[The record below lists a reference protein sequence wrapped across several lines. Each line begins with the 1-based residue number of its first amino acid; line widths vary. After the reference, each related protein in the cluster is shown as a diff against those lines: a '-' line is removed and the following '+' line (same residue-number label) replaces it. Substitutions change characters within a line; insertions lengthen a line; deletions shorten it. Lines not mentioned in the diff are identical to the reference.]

1 MNAETQAGGGGRT
14 ASRGWLSAGASRLVR
29 AILPPSCLACG
40 DPTVD
45 EGGLCSRCWNSLAF
59 IERPYC
65 DRLAI
70 PFAFDL
76 GEGSLSTEAIADP
89 PPFDR
94 LRAAVIYNGAARE
107 LVHALKYRDHL
118 ELVQWMAGWMSR
130 AGADVIA
137 EADVILPVP
146 LHRRALWWRRFNQAA
161 ALALSVAA
169 REQKECVVDV
179 VQRVRPTDKQVGL
192 GRKAREANV
201 RGAFRIAAVGKPAL
215 VGRRV
220 LVVDDV
226 FTTGA
231 TIGAVTK
238 AIKRAGAKAVDALVF
253 ARVAR
258 GVD

>member
-1 MNAETQAGGGGRT
+1 MMAETQFGSERGPV
-14 ASRGWLSAGASRLVR
+14 SRRWLAVGASRLVR

-40 DPTVD
+40 DPTAD
-45 EGGLCSRCWNSLAF
+45 EGGLCSRCWNGLAF
-59 IERPYC
+59 IEQPYC

-70 PFAFDL
+70 PFTFDF

-94 LRAAVIYNGAARE
+94 LRAAVIYNGIARE

-130 AGADVIA
+130 AGSDVIADADVIVA
-137 EADVILPVP
+137 VP

-161 ALALSVAA
+161 VLAMSVAGRA
-169 REQKECVVDV
+169 NKTVAADAVR
-179 VQRVRPTDKQVGL
+179 RVRPTDRQVGL
-192 GRKAREANV
+192 GRSAREANV
-201 RGAFRIAAVGKPAL
+201 RGAFRVDDGGRAALA
-215 VGRRV
+215 GRRV
-220 LVVDDV
+220 LIVDDV

-231 TIGAVTK
+231 TIRAVTK
-238 AIKRAGAKAVDALVF
+238 AVRRAGARAVDALVF

-258 GVD
+258 GDD

>member
-1 MNAETQAGGGGRT
+1 MVAETQYRSDGKGV
-14 ASRGWLSAGASRLVR
+14 SRGWLAAGASRLVR

-40 DPTVD
+40 DPTAD
-45 EGGLCSRCWNSLAF
+45 EGGLCSRCWNGLAF
-59 IERPYC
+59 IERPFC

-94 LRAAVIYNGAARE
+94 LRAAVIYNGVARD

-130 AGADVIA
+130 AGGDVIGDADVI
-137 EADVILPVP
+137 VPVP
-146 LHRRALWWRRFNQAA
+146 LHRRALWWRRFDQAA
-161 ALALSVAA
+161 ALAISVATRA
-169 REQKECVVDV
+169 QKECAADV

-201 RGAFRIAAVGKPAL
+201 RGAFRVGDAGRAAVA
-215 VGRRV
+215 GRRV
-220 LVVDDV
+220 LIVDDV

-231 TIGAVTK
+231 TIRAVTK
-238 AIKRAGAKAVDALVF
+238 AVKRGGAKAVDALVF

-258 GVD
+258 GDD